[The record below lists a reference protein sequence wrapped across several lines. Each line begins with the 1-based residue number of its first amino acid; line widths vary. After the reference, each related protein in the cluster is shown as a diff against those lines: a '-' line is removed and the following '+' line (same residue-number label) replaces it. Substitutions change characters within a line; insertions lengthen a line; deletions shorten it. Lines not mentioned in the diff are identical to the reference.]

1 MSGSPELSVVLTL
14 VDHQGHGVECVESW
28 ARRQEL
34 PRERYEVIVVGS
46 GAEREIEDQVRPL
59 LTEHDRLLRHG
70 SSEELELH
78 DHGARAA
85 RGRWL
90 LFTEAHT
97 VAEPTCLS
105 SLLEYLGEHESRL
118 AGACI
123 RSTPDGSSHP
133 VAKCEQ
139 RWYAEGFDQWS
150 REGDWRKVTIRGFA
164 IRRDAYLDA
173 GGFEHRFGCFAETA
187 LAATLADRGH
197 RLGYEPQA
205 AIKHYDAT
213 RLGQLTGYVR
223 EYREGEIAY
232 RATHPPELL
241 RALLRCPAAPDGPA
255 GADQGLVEV
264 SSAPGR
270 GSGVLYS
277 TTTSAMRASWGSGQ
291 RPATASSSG
300 RCIAAASRPPPAP
313 APPPCGRPGASRR
326 APRPP
331 PAPRGWEW
339 ACSPPAPGHAGGRPG
354 PAGRPGR
361 PPPG

>member
-1 MSGSPELSVVLTL
+1 MSGNPELSVVLTL

-85 RGRWL
+85 RGCWL

-105 SLLEYLGEHESRL
+105 SLLEYLSEHESGQ

-232 RATHPPELL
+232 RATHPPDYCERYFGVLPPPMDRRERIRAWLRYL
-241 RALLRCPAAPDGPA
+241 RARARFWRPLLDDDERYSRFVGLWAATSDREQQRA
-255 GADQGLVEV
+255 MHR
-264 SSAPGR
+264 R
-270 GSGVLYS
+270 G
-277 TTTSAMRASWGSGQ
+277 
-291 RPATASSSG
+291 
-300 RCIAAASRPPPAP
+300 
-313 APPPCGRPGASRR
+313 
-326 APRPP
+326 
-331 PAPRGWEW
+331 
-339 ACSPPAPGHAGGRPG
+339 
-354 PAGRPGR
+354 
-361 PPPG
+361 

>member
-14 VDHQGHGVECVESW
+14 VDHQGHAVECVESW

-46 GAEREIEDQVRPL
+46 GAEREIEDLVRPL

-85 RGRWL
+85 RGHWL

-105 SLLEYLGEHESRL
+105 SLLEYLSEHESRL

-232 RATHPPELL
+232 RATHPPDYCERYFGVLPPPMDRRERIRAWLRYL
-241 RALLRCPAAPDGPA
+241 RARARFWRPLLDDDERYSRFVGLWAATSDREQQRA
-255 GADQGLVEV
+255 MHR
-264 SSAPGR
+264 R
-270 GSGVLYS
+270 G
-277 TTTSAMRASWGSGQ
+277 
-291 RPATASSSG
+291 
-300 RCIAAASRPPPAP
+300 
-313 APPPCGRPGASRR
+313 
-326 APRPP
+326 
-331 PAPRGWEW
+331 
-339 ACSPPAPGHAGGRPG
+339 
-354 PAGRPGR
+354 
-361 PPPG
+361 